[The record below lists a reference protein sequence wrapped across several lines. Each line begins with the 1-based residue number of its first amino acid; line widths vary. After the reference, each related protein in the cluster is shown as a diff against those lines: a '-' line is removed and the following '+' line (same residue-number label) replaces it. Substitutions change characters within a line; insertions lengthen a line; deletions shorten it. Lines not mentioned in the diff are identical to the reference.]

1 MHDESIGDFGAFRR
15 EWVIRGRNFGEGQV
29 EVTAVRSDRY
39 MGAQR
44 LSLMP
49 KAKRGKSEN
58 SEDNLLDAAKRA
70 KQQVRLRCKAIQAD
84 HMVTLTF
91 RGAMMDKER
100 LKTCF
105 DQFRRRVAR
114 VEGFQYVAVPERHK
128 SGGWHLHIAV
138 HGRANVRVMRAIWW
152 SIVGRAMGNIHARSP
167 YKEKGL
173 RHMLAGYLSKY
184 IVKGFEDH
192 KLNEKRYWTSKG
204 ITVPDVHPIDHIL
217 SDDPMRAI
225 KRVFA
230 AAKWAGATLDR
241 CQVYWREEL
250 GVLWLSTRET
260 G

>member
-1 MHDESIGDFGAFRR
+1 MHDESIGDFSAFRR

-44 LSLMP
+44 LRLLP
-49 KAKRGKSEN
+49 RAKRGESEN

-70 KQQVRLRCKAIQAD
+70 KQQVRFRCKAIQAD

-91 RGAMMDKER
+91 RGAMMDKDR
-100 LKTCF
+100 LKACF

-114 VEGFQYVAVPERHK
+114 VAGFEYVAVPERHK

-138 HGRANVRVMRAIWW
+138 RGRQNVNLLRSVWW
-152 SIVGRAMGNIHARSP
+152 SIVGRAKGNIHARSP
-167 YKEKGL
+167 YKERGL

-204 ITVPDVHPIDHIL
+204 IVVPERMPIDHIL
-217 SDDPMRAI
+217 SDDPAKALKI
-225 KRVFA
+225 AFA
-230 AAKWAGATLDR
+230 AAKRVGATLDR
-241 CQVYWREEL
+241 CQTFWRQEL
-250 GVLWLSTRET
+250 GCFWLSTREL
-260 G
+260 